1 MYSINHIVN
10 GYTYAIMGVS
20 LVGAV
25 FAKRFA
31 FEPTTF
37 IFAFLAAP
45 TMAFIQKKEA
55 DTLYF
60 SEFSKYE
67 CINIGAIPPL
77 SFNVILCSTN
87 RTSRCRKKS
96 IHKSPML
103 RKESDYWRSMLT
115 AARFDRN
122 V

>member
-1 MYSINHIVN
+1 MYPFPYKVDAF
-10 GYTYAIMGVS
+10 TYAIMGAS

-25 FAKRFA
+25 CAKRFS

-60 SEFSKYE
+60 SEFSK
-67 CINIGAIPPL
+67 
-77 SFNVILCSTN
+77 
-87 RTSRCRKKS
+87 
-96 IHKSPML
+96 
-103 RKESDYWRSMLT
+103 
-115 AARFDRN
+115 
-122 V
+122 

>member
-1 MYSINHIVN
+1 MYRLSHIVD

-20 LVGAV
+20 LVGAAL
-25 FAKRFA
+25 AKRFS

-67 CINIGAIPPL
+67 C
-77 SFNVILCSTN
+77 
-87 RTSRCRKKS
+87 
-96 IHKSPML
+96 
-103 RKESDYWRSMLT
+103 
-115 AARFDRN
+115 
-122 V
+122 